1 MKKRIRTRFI
11 LIGFSFILGTMQ
23 PLTVW
28 ATSISQLKQQKAE
41 NEEKLEEVNESISS
55 LASESKGITEEIAQL
70 DDLLVEIIAS
80 VSMLEDDIDEVKE
93 QIEVTKAELEEA
105 QKAEEEQYAAMKKR
119 IQYMYEKGEKSYL
132 TLMLGAS
139 EIAEVINRAEYIE
152 KMYEYDQNLL
162 EEYIAAKE
170 KVEETKVRLEE
181 EQSEL
186 EASMYEL
193 ELEKEAMDELIAEKK
208 EQQKDFETQ
217 LAKAKQEAAAYKA
230 KIKKQNAQIKKLEEE
245 ERKRSEAAAAAA
257 AAEAAKKNNSKGSS
271 SSGSVDSSS
280 VISNANGSAGGKE
293 IASYACK
300 FVGNPYVAG
309 GTSLTSGADCSGFT
323 YSVYKAFGYSI
334 PRTSTA
340 QRSAGRGVT
349 YAEAQPGD
357 IICYAG
363 HVAIY
368 LGGGRIVH
376 ASTPATGI
384 KYGTATYKEILAVRR
399 IVN

>member
-1 MKKRIRTRFI
+1 MRKRIF
-11 LIGFSFILGTMQ
+11 LLFLSFSLYLTYFMAYFMLQ
-23 PLTVW
+23 PVKVF
-28 ATSISQLKQQKAE
+28 ATPISELKEQKAL
-41 NEEKLEEVNESISS
+41 NEQKLNEVNQEISS
-55 LASESKGITEEIAQL
+55 LSQESKGITEEIGEI
-70 DDLLVEIIAS
+70 DDQLVEVIAS
-80 VSMLEDDIDEVKE
+80 VSLLEDDIEEVEK
-93 QIEVTKAELEEA
+93 QIEVTKAEYEEA
-105 QKAEEEQYAAMKKR
+105 KQKEENQYAAMKKR
-119 IQYMYEKGEKSYL
+119 IQYMYEKGEASYL
-132 TLMLGAS
+132 SLLLGADELS
-139 EIAEVINRAEYIE
+139 DVVNRAEYIE
-152 KMYEYDQNLL
+152 KLYEYDDKVLK
-162 EEYIAAKE
+162 EYIEVKQAVEAKKTE
-170 KVEETKVRLEE
+170 LEE

-193 ELEKEAMDELIAEKK
+193 EEEKKALDELLAEKK
-208 EQQKDFETQ
+208 AQQEDFENR

-230 KIKKQNAQIKKLEEE
+230 KIKQQNSQIRKLEEE
-245 ERKRSEAAAAAA
+245 EKARLAAQ
-257 AAEAAKKNNSKGSS
+257 AKKNNS
-271 SSGSVDSSS
+271 SGSIDSAGI
-280 VISNANGSAGGKE
+280 ISGANGSAGGKE

-309 GTSLTSGADCSGFT
+309 GTSLTNGADCSGFT
-323 YSVYKAFGYSI
+323 YAVYQAFGYSI

-349 YAEAQPGD
+349 YAEAEPGD

-384 KYGTATYKEILAVRR
+384 KYGTATYKEIVAVRR